1 MRPPRRSASAIRL
14 AELKLSGGG
23 AALPRAGQSPVP
35 MSAEPVSERLRP
47 AAVQRAD
54 RLRERR
60 EGALVR
66 DAQRGSTD
74 ALEELFR
81 RHWRRAHRAAYL
93 VVGDAVAAED
103 IAQESFLAAVRALD
117 RFDRRRPFGPWLH
130 RITVNRAIDFARA
143 RALRAEST
151 LTQAAERAA
160 PDRRDLSDSL
170 VAALA
175 ELSPDHRAVV
185 VLRYVLEYTPGEIG
199 QMLDVPRGT
208 VNSRLRRALDRL
220 RPTVEEAE
228 A

>member
-1 MRPPRRSASAIRL
+1 LPEPQISNGSVAL
-14 AELKLSGGG
+14 AG
-23 AALPRAGQSPVP
+23 AGQSLVP
-35 MSAEPVSERLRP
+35 MSAEPASERLHP
-47 AAVQRAD
+47 AALPRPG
-54 RLRERR
+54 RLRERG
-60 EGALVR
+60 ESALIR

-93 VVGDAVAAED
+93 VVGDATAAED

-143 RALRAEST
+143 RALRAESA
-151 LTQAAERAA
+151 LTEGAEHSAA
-160 PDRRDLSDSL
+160 DRRELSDAL

-175 ELSPDHRAVV
+175 ELAPEHRAVV

-199 QMLDVPRGT
+199 AMLELPRGT

-220 RPTVEEAE
+220 RPAVEEGRA
-228 A
+228 

>member
-1 MRPPRRSASAIRL
+1 
-14 AELKLSGGG
+14 
-23 AALPRAGQSPVP
+23 
-35 MSAEPVSERLRP
+35 MSAEPASERLRP
-47 AAVQRAD
+47 AALPRAG

-66 DAQRGSTD
+66 EAQRGSAD

-93 VVGDAVAAED
+93 VVGDPTAAED

-130 RITVNRAIDFARA
+130 RITVNRAIDFSRA
-143 RALRAEST
+143 RALRAESA
-151 LTQAAERAA
+151 LTEEAEHAT
-160 PDRRDLSDSL
+160 PDRREISDAL
-170 VAALA
+170 VDALA

-199 QMLDVPRGT
+199 EMLELPRGT

-220 RPTVEEAE
+220 RPAVEEE
-228 A
+228 RP